1 MVTKI
6 GQRRRA
12 HLYITEWMDFR
23 GLSDDQLA
31 GRLNTDRTTI
41 WRWRT
46 QQHRLNPDKIAAIA
60 EALNCEP
67 AELFRPPGMRSIDA
81 LVSGAPDDV
90 RDTAFDVVQRLV
102 GRPK

>member
-12 HLYITEWMDFR
+12 HLYITEWMAER

-31 GRLNTDRTTI
+31 GRLETDRTTI

-60 EALNCEP
+60 FALDVEP
-67 AELFRPPGMRSIDA
+67 AELFQPPGRRSIDA
-81 LVSGAPDDV
+81 LISGASDDLQA
-90 RDTAFDVVQRLV
+90 TAFDVVKRLV
-102 GRPK
+102 GRTN